1 MKHSKSIALIAAGLV
16 AGIVLGSVG
25 LAAAAPATTTTGT
38 AAAQP
43 SGVLGACI
51 GMGQAIRGAGGRLID
66 VLADLTGLSTTDI
79 QAKRAAG
86 ESIADIA
93 KDEGVNPDDVV
104 AKALEARK
112 ALLDQKVADGT
123 ITQDQADAVYAQ
135 MKERLTERVTT
146 TATGRPSWAGQGQG
160 GGGRGAGRGGNGAGY
175 CGGCQGTVAAQ

>member
-1 MKHSKSIALIAAGLV
+1 MKHSKSLALIAAGLV

-25 LAAAAPATTTTGT
+25 LAAAAPASTTTPAPQTT
-38 AAAQP
+38 
-43 SGVLGACI
+43 GVLSACI
-51 GMGQAIRGAGGRLID
+51 GMGQAVRGAGARLID

-93 KDEGVNPDDVV
+93 KSEGVDPDDVV

-123 ITQDQADAVYAQ
+123 ITQEQADAAYAQ
-135 MKERLTERVTT
+135 MQERLTERVTT

-160 GGGRGAGRGGNGAGY
+160 LGGGRGAGRGGNGAGF
-175 CGGCQGTVAAQ
+175 CGGCQGVSAAQ